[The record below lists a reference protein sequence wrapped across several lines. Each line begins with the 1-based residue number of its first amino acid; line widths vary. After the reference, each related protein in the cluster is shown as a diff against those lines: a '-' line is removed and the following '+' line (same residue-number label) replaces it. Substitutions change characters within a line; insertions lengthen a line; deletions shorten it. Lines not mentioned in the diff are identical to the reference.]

1 MNKISAILFVM
12 ILWLYPGCKDDTAGL
27 EYTGTVEGTAV
38 MVPALTAGEI
48 LQFYVQ
54 TGEFVTKGQLLAAV
68 DSTELVFQRDQ
79 LMAAFEEVNIQ
90 NTIAKA
96 NMARAR
102 DDFDYLKTTHDRIAR
117 LYKSQSVTKQQLDD
131 VNNNLQKAGIALANS
146 QQALQ
151 SISASRKRLD
161 AQISSVAKKINDARI
176 HAPVEGI
183 ITDTFYEEGEAV
195 PQFAPVLEIINI
207 KKPEVKIYISQK
219 LLSQIKYGQQ
229 VTVKAD
235 GQENNMPGKIM
246 WISPQAEFTPKTILT
261 PDTRTSL
268 VYAVKISIANQEGI
282 LKHGMPVVIT
292 LN

>member
-1 MNKISAILFVM
+1 M
-12 ILWLYPGCKDDTAGL
+12 IVFCLHPGCNGNTNSL

-48 LQFYVQ
+48 KQFFIQ
-54 TGEFVTKGQLLAAV
+54 TGEFVNKGQLLVTV
-68 DSTELVFQRDQ
+68 DSTELVYQRDQ
-79 LMAAFEEVNIQ
+79 LVAALEEVNIQ
-90 NTIAKA
+90 STIAKA
-96 NMARAR
+96 NMVRAQ
-102 DDFDYLKTTHDRIAR
+102 DDYNYSKTTHDRIAT

-131 VNNNLQKAGIALANS
+131 VNNKLQKAGIVLANS
-146 QQALQ
+146 QQSLQ
-151 SISASRKRLD
+151 SISAGRKRLD
-161 AQISSVAKKINDARI
+161 AQIKAVDKKIHDARI

-195 PQFAPVLEIINI
+195 PQFSPVLEIINI
-207 KKPEVKIYISQK
+207 KKPEVKIYISQT

-235 GQENNMPGKIM
+235 GQENYLPGKIM

-268 VYAVKISIANQEGI
+268 VYAVKISIANEDGT

>member
-1 MNKISAILFVM
+1 MNRISAILFVM
-12 ILWLYPGCKDDTAGL
+12 ILWFYPGCKDDTAGL

-102 DDFDYLKTTHDRIAR
+102 DDYNYLKTTHDRIAR

-161 AQISSVAKKINDARI
+161 AQISSVSKKINDARI
-176 HAPVEGI
+176 HAPLEGI

-195 PQFAPVLEIINI
+195 PQFVPVLEIINI
-207 KKPEVKIYISQK
+207 NKPEVKIYISEK

-235 GQENNMPGKIM
+235 GQENNMSGKIM